1 MLYSSTYRKEEKR
14 KIFFLNFMYKKKHRK
29 LNFEVW
35 LLVLV
40 AFLLKHKYALFSTE
54 TTLRYPEMQSSYL
67 QYSYG

>member
-1 MLYSSTYRKEEKR
+1 MEKCYTVAGKR
-14 KIFFLNFMYKKKHRK
+14 KTKVFFLNFMYKKKHRK

-67 QYSYG
+67 QYGYG